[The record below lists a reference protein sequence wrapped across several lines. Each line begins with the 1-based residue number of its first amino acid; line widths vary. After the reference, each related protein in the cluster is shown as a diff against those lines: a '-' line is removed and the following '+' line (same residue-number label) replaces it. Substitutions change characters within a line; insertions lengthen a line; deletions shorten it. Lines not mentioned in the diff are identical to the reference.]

1 MSIRSKQQSV
11 SFSDI
16 WGSVVAETVY
26 RCEAAGEPGT
36 FDDIWEITDE
46 VGGTD
51 IVLPMLDAIIT
62 TDSDRGLRF
71 RKVDQESYGLSG
83 SGGHSGWVLVR
94 DQPAIVGHWSYTSNL
109 QFIRDW
115 FIQQGLAPDLR
126 LSLNNATHLAAWL
139 NSQGQTKANLGLKEL
154 RNPLDSGF
162 SLPTFVRE
170 SRELVGLFKHVV
182 SYKKQLKRLGRQFRR
197 KSLREIAAIIGNEH
211 LVWAFGI
218 LPLISDIQSIFK
230 MLTGW
235 SAVLRDLY
243 YGKRRTYRYVLDF
256 AVDPALIGLGDQYPL
271 NVETEIG
278 RYKGVGGAWSVK
290 YTYSAY
296 YAAYLRFDLR
306 ADDIIH
312 TQIGRFLALLD
323 YWGVQADP
331 GIIYDAIPF
340 SFVVDWFTDLGDRIH
355 DLEHDLVGVN
365 MTVYEGAHHIRG
377 MLSRQWYYDSPQA
390 GTKTLQYGD
399 SFTTFVRRHYLPPHP
414 PNKSALKRLGIDKLL
429 LAASLI
435 STRRP

>member
-1 MSIRSKQQSV
+1 MSIRSKQQSL
-11 SFSDI
+11 SFSDVYGPI
-16 WGSVVAETVY
+16 IAETVY
-26 RCEAAGEPGT
+26 RCQAIGEPGT
-36 FDDIWEITDE
+36 FDDLWVITDE
-46 VGGTD
+46 VGGSD
-51 IVLPMLDAIIT
+51 ITLPLSDAFIT

-71 RKVDQESYGLSG
+71 RKSDHESYSQSG
-83 SGGHSGWVLVR
+83 FGGHSGWVLVR
-94 DQPAIVGHWSYTSNL
+94 DQPAVYGHYSYVSNV
-109 QFIRDW
+109 QFIRDY
-115 FIQQGLAPDLR
+115 FINQGLAPDLR
-126 LSLNNATHLAAWL
+126 LSLNNSTHLAAWL
-139 NSQGQTKANLGLKEL
+139 NSQGQLRANLGLKEL

-170 SRELVGLFKHVV
+170 SRELVGLFKHVI
-182 SYKKQLKRLGRQFRR
+182 SYKKTLRRLGRQFRK

-230 MLTGW
+230 MLTSW
-235 SAVLRDLY
+235 SAVLSELY
-243 YGKRRTYRYVLDF
+243 HGKRRTYRYVRELTLD
-256 AVDPALIGLGDQYPL
+256 PSLIPLGNSYPL
-271 NVETEIG
+271 ETEIEVG
-278 RYKGVGGAWSVK
+278 RYKGVGGIWTIK
-290 YTYSAY
+290 YSYELY
-296 YAAYLRFDLR
+296 YCAYLRFDLR

-312 TQIGRFLALLD
+312 TSIGRFLALLD

-377 MLSRQWYYDSPQA
+377 DLSRQWWYTDPAS
-390 GTKTLQYGD
+390 GSKTPQYGD
-399 SFTTFVRRHYLPPHP
+399 LYRTFVRRHYLPPHP
-414 PNKSALKRLGIDKLL
+414 PHKSSLKRLGIDKLL
-429 LAASLI
+429 LATSLI